1 MTIGQ
6 AGLSFILAPKA
17 PWGADWAWG
26 LPLIM
31 LTVILHVY
39 GLVIIQQRIIPLYG
53 ALMRTS
59 HTTAGFTLI
68 MVTATLLATCLHGIE
83 AALWGWA
90 YLLIGALPNIK
101 LAMLYSMGAMTT
113 YGHENLHVEARWEL
127 LGTIEA
133 LNGWL
138 VFGLTTAFLFALISK
153 IFPASWTRH

>member
-1 MTIGQ
+1 MIIDQ
-6 AGLSFILAPKA
+6 AGFSFIIVPEA
-17 PWGADWAWG
+17 PWHADWAWG
-26 LPLIM
+26 LPLIL

-39 GLVIIQQRIIPLYG
+39 GLVIIQRKIIPLYG
-53 ALMRTS
+53 PLMRAS

-68 MVTATLLATCLHGIE
+68 IVTATLLATCLHGIE

-153 IFPASWTRH
+153 IFPANWIRH